1 MRTRRPISA
10 IDILRALEASKGHV
24 AEAAKRLEVSD
35 RTLYRRMAEFG
46 IKSRLDYRVDA
57 A

>member
-10 IDILRALEASKGHV
+10 IDILRSLEACKGDV
-24 AEAAKRLEVSD
+24 DKAAAQLGVSA